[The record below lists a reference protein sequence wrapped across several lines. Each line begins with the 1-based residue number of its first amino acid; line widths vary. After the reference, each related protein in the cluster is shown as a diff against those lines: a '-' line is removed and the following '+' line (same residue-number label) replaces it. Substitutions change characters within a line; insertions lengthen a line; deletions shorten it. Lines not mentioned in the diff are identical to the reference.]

1 MGLLKRTSLALPR
14 FFLHSMA
21 AAAPKQKAA
30 PKPGVTLKDVAAED
44 FVRAYAAHLRK
55 AGRLQIPKWADY
67 CKTGTHKELAPIDP
81 DWMYVRAASIA
92 RKIYL
97 RRHWHR
103 RIDEGVR
110 WPQGLWHAAIAL
122 QHGQRL
128 DRTSLGAGA
137 GAPQGCREGQERW
150 PQDQR
155 ERSADLDRIAGQ
167 IVAKKGPVA

>member
-44 FVRAYAAHLRK
+44 FVRAYAAHLKK

-97 RRHWHR
+97 RGGIGIGGLMKVYGGPKDFGTRPSHFNTGSGSRLWR
-103 RIDEGVR
+103 RTRTV
-110 WPQGLWHAAIAL
+110 AA
-122 QHGQRL
+122 
-128 DRTSLGAGA
+128 
-137 GAPQGCREGQERW
+137 
-150 PQDQR
+150 
-155 ERSADLDRIAGQ
+155 RSARTVSATSIASP
-167 IVAKKGPVA
+167 ARLS